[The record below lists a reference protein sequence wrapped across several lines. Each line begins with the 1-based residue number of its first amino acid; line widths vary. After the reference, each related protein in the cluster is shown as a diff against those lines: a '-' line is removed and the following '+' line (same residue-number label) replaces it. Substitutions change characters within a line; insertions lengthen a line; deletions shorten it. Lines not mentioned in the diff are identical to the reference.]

1 MPSPP
6 PCPPTSGSTRDKK
19 LVKSRRFL
27 LGWPPWRPAARRA
40 RWEGACAQPCP
51 HASRPCEGAAPTFGS
66 CGARRFAG
74 TGRAG
79 AAERDAAAPLMLVP
93 WPLRRLGKRSV
104 CADFE
109 SSVPVQSLSIRV
121 NATTVL
127 LMVWQNFVL
136 LGNSG
141 FGTRCCP
148 PLCQIG
154 AAFARQRASAVCVCS
169 VVSCQY
175 REALVVSCRC
185 CGGTYSRMCKAQR
198 STALY
203 NAHAWCSCSSSKCC
217 P

>member
-1 MPSPP
+1 LAPS
-6 PCPPTSGSTRDKK
+6 GQ
-19 LVKSRRFL
+19 
-27 LGWPPWRPAARRA
+27 
-40 RWEGACAQPCP
+40 EGALGGRMRTALPACISTMRGRSP
-51 HASRPCEGAAPTFGS
+51 HIWQLRSSPLCRHW
-66 CGARRFAG
+66 
-74 TGRAG
+74 TGRG
-79 AAERDAAAPLMLVP
+79 SGEVP